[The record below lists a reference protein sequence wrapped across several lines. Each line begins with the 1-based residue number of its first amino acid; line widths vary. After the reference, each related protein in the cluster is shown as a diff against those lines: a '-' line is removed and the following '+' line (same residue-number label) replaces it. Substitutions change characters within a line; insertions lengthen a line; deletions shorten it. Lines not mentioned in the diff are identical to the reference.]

1 MKEKIPNINSS
12 DTPRFKIAQGIL
24 DSQWRLR
31 KSVKEPSRQSREC
44 GIPEIKK
51 GECFRIA
58 WLVRLNAAE
67 RVIWKSVFFLKIL
80 FIYLTER

>member
-1 MKEKIPNINSS
+1 MIREGKKSGGARKECRMKEKKTKIKSS

-31 KSVKEPSRQSREC
+31 KSVKEPRRQSREC

-51 GECFRIA
+51 GECFRIT
-58 WLVRLNAAE
+58 WLVM
-67 RVIWKSVFFLKIL
+67 
-80 FIYLTER
+80 

>member
-1 MKEKIPNINSS
+1 MIIEGKKNGGERKDCRMKEKDPKIKSS

-31 KSVKEPSRQSREC
+31 KSVKEPRRQSREC

-51 GECFRIA
+51 GECFRIT
-58 WLVRLNAAE
+58 WLVM
-67 RVIWKSVFFLKIL
+67 
-80 FIYLTER
+80 